1 MRCNRSMFAQ
11 CPKCSHRPLP
21 ADQSL
26 PAACPSC
33 GVILAKVAQNVAQ
46 RGLPSRQPVRAT
58 VGAQS
63 DELTGWR
70 ALLLHVP
77 RRVDNTLFW
86 CRVLLLAVFAI
97 WGLRLMTLSVAEGE
111 MAQSFIHGPLLVF
124 HEAGHVLF
132 MPLGQWLMVAGG
144 TLMQWLMPVVLGAA
158 LLWKNRDPFGA
169 SFALWLLGVSV
180 MDTAPYLY
188 DALHPQLILLGGR
201 TGEEGGHD
209 FIFLLESLGLI
220 QHAQRL
226 GLLLH
231 KLGAGVML
239 LALGWA
245 GWLLMLQHGRRAG
258 VVLQE

>member
-1 MRCNRSMFAQ
+1 MFDR
-11 CPKCSHRPLP
+11 CPKCSHQPLP

-33 GVILAKVAQNVAQ
+33 GVILAKVAQQAAQ
-46 RGLPSRQPVRAT
+46 GGLPSRHRTRSADSVEIDHDA
-58 VGAQS
+58 
-63 DELTGWR
+63 GWR

-77 RRVDNTLFW
+77 ERVDSTLFW
-86 CRVLLLAVFAI
+86 FRAALLAVFAI
-97 WGLRLMTLSVAEGE
+97 WGLWLMTRSVADGE

-132 MPLGQWLMVAGG
+132 MPLGPWMTVAGG

-169 SFALWLLGVSV
+169 AFALWLLGVSV
-180 MDTAPYLY
+180 MDIAPYLY
-188 DALHPQLILLGGR
+188 DALHPQLMLLGGG
-201 TGEEGGHD
+201 TGEDGGHD
-209 FIFLLESLGLI
+209 FIFLLDSVGLR
-220 QHAQRL
+220 HRAQGL

-231 KLGAGVML
+231 KLGALLML

-245 GWLLMLQHGRRAG
+245 GWLLRLQHGRRAG

>member
-1 MRCNRSMFAQ
+1 MFDH

-21 ADQSL
+21 PDQSL

-33 GVILAKVAQNVAQ
+33 GVILAKVAQTAAL
-46 RGLPSRQPVRAT
+46 RGLPSRQRVRPSFA
-58 VGAQS
+58 VHSNEDGGRES
-63 DELTGWR
+63 GWR
-70 ALLLHVP
+70 TLLLHVP
-77 RRVDNTLFW
+77 ERVDNTLLGR
-86 CRVLLLAVFAI
+86 RVLLLAVFAI
-97 WGLRLMTLSVAEGE
+97 WGLRLMTLSVPEGE

-132 MPLGQWLMVAGG
+132 MPLGQWMTVAGG
-144 TLMQWLMPVVLGAA
+144 TLMQWLMPVVLGVA

-188 DALHPQLILLGGR
+188 DALHPQLVLLGGG
-201 TGEEGGHD
+201 TGEDGGHD
-209 FIFLLESLGLI
+209 FIFLLGSLGLL
-220 QHAQRL
+220 QHAQSL

-231 KLGAGVML
+231 KLGALLLL

-245 GWLLMLQHGRRAG
+245 SWLLVLQHGRRAG
-258 VVLQE
+258 VVMHE

>member
-1 MRCNRSMFAQ
+1 MFTR
-11 CPKCSHRPLP
+11 CPKCGHQPLP

-33 GVILAKVAQNVAQ
+33 GVILAKVAQQTAQ
-46 RGLPSRQPVRAT
+46 RDLPSRHRIRSADT
-58 VGAQS
+58 VEIDHDA
-63 DELTGWR
+63 GWR
-70 ALLLHVP
+70 ALLLRVP
-77 RRVDNTLFW
+77 ERVDSTLFW
-86 CRVLLLAVFAI
+86 CRAALLAVFAI
-97 WGLRLMTLSVAEGE
+97 WGLWLMTRSVADGE

-132 MPLGQWLMVAGG
+132 MPLGPWMTVAGG

-169 SFALWLLGVSV
+169 AFALWLLGVSV
-180 MDTAPYLY
+180 MDIAPYLY
-188 DALHPQLILLGGR
+188 DALHPQLMLLGGG
-201 TGEEGGHD
+201 TGEDGGHD
-209 FIFLLESLGLI
+209 FIFLLDSVGLR
-220 QHAQRL
+220 HRAQGL

-231 KLGAGVML
+231 KLGALLML

-245 GWLLMLQHGRRAG
+245 GWLLRLQHGRRAG